1 MAGRSWRETSLALAA
16 IAPIC
21 TAHDKDGI
29 DIYFLNARDDASY
42 QNITRPS
49 DVQRIFETV
58 RPSGGTPTGTRLNAI
73 LKPYLKECEA
83 TKGNMES
90 VKPLNIIVIT
100 DGVPTDDPESVI
112 VSVAKK
118 LDKMDAPPWQVGIQF
133 FQVGEER
140 GAAEALQDLDD
151 GLSAMGGG
159 IRDIVDTVP
168 WKSQTGGATGLN
180 ADGILKVVLGAVNR
194 RLDRK
199 RVSVEGRPEHLL

>member
-1 MAGRSWRETSLALAA
+1 MAGRSWRETSQALAS

-29 DIYFLNARDDASY
+29 DIYFLNTHDDASHK
-42 QNITRPS
+42 NITRP
-49 DVQRIFETV
+49 DEIQRIFDTV
-58 RPSGGTPTGTRLNAI
+58 RPGGGTPTGTKLNAI
-73 LKPYLKECEA
+73 LKPYLRECEA
-83 TKGNMES
+83 HTANMDA

-112 VSVAKK
+112 VSYAKK
-118 LDKMDAPPWQVGIQF
+118 LDKLEAPPWQVGIQF

-151 GLSAMGGG
+151 GLAPRGDGM
-159 IRDIVDTVP
+159 RDIVDTVP
-168 WKSQTGGATGLN
+168 WKRQNGSGSTGLN
-180 ADGILKVVLGAVNR
+180 AEGILKVVLGAVNR

-199 RVSVEGRPEHLL
+199 RVSLDGRLGQ